1 MRDESLFLF
10 SKKSKEKVKGL
21 KTMNKFRTNT
31 CGELNLQ
38 NLEQTVTLSGF
49 VSTIR
54 DHGGV
59 MFVDLRD
66 HYGTT
71 QIVVHDDTLL
81 KGVSKET
88 VIKVTGKVVKREED
102 TINKKIPTGEIEVV
116 IDTLELLSDT
126 AKTLPFEVDE
136 SKRVAEDVRLK
147 YRFLDLR
154 NPKVHDNI
162 ILRSKAFDFLRN
174 EMKKLGFLEVTTPI
188 ITSSSPEGARDFI
201 IPSRKHK
208 GKFYALPQA
217 PQQFKQLLMAS
228 GFDKYFQLAPC
239 FRDEDGRADRLVGEF
254 YQLDMEIAFA
264 DQEDIMEVAETVY
277 PAFFKEFGNRE
288 VTEGHFRRIPY
299 KESMLKYGTDKPDLT
314 NPLEIIDVS
323 EVFIESEFKPFR
335 GSIVRAIKV
344 DGIADKSNSWFNEVV
359 DYAKSIDMPGI
370 GYITVQEDHTLKG
383 PIDKFLTE
391 EDRKS
396 IFEKADLKIGS
407 VLFFIADRRET
418 TVCKNAGLIRTE
430 LGRKLDII
438 DHNRFEFCFITDMPM
453 YEISEITGKLDFM
466 HNPFSMPRGGME
478 SLEKEEPLNIYADQ
492 FDVVCN
498 GVELVS
504 GAVRNNRPEVL
515 VKAFEIAGYTEEDIK
530 KRFSALYTAFQ
541 YGCPPHVGM
550 ALGIDRSLMMLL
562 EEDNVRET
570 VAFPL
575 NQNGEDILTGTPNEV
590 TELQLRETHIKLR

>member
-1 MRDESLFLF
+1 M
-10 SKKSKEKVKGL
+10 SKY
-21 KTMNKFRTNT
+21 RTNT
-31 CGELNLQ
+31 CGELTIKDLDK
-38 NLEQTVTLSGF
+38 EVTLSGF
-49 VSTIR
+49 VQGIR

-66 HYGTT
+66 HYGVT
-71 QIVVHDDTLL
+71 QVVVHDDAML

-88 VIKVTGKVVKREED
+88 VIKITGKVIKRDEE
-102 TINKKIPTGEIEVV
+102 TVNKKLTTGEIEVV
-116 IDTLELLSDT
+116 ADSLELLSDT
-126 AKTLPFEVDE
+126 AKVLPFEIDE
-136 SKRVAEDVRLK
+136 SKKVAEDVRLK

-154 NPKVHDNI
+154 NPKVHENI
-162 ILRSKAFDFLRN
+162 ILRSKAFNFLRN
-174 EMKKLGFLEVTTPI
+174 KMQELGFLEVTTPI

-228 GFDKYFQLAPC
+228 GFDRYFQLAPC
-239 FRDEDGRADRLVGEF
+239 FRDEDGRRDRLVGEF
-254 YQLDMEIAFA
+254 YQLDMEMAFA
-264 DQEDIMEVAETVY
+264 DQEDIMEVAETVF
-277 PAFFKEFGNRE
+277 PAFFKEFGNRK

-299 KESMLKYGTDKPDLT
+299 RESMLKYGTDKPDLT

-323 EVFIESEFKPFR
+323 EVFKETEFRPFR
-335 GSIVRAIKV
+335 DSIVRAIKV
-344 DGIADKSNSWFNEVV
+344 DDIASKPNSWFNELV
-359 DYAKSIDMPGI
+359 DYAKTIDMPGI
-370 GYITVQEDHTLKG
+370 GYITVQEDKSLKG

-391 EDRKS
+391 EDRNAL
-396 IFEKADLKIGS
+396 FEKADLKVGS
-407 VLFFIADRRET
+407 VLFFIADKREAV
-418 TVCKNAGLIRTE
+418 VCKNAGLIRDE

-438 DHNRFEFCFITDMPM
+438 DNSRFEFCFITDMPM
-453 YEISEITGKLDFM
+453 YEISETTGKLDFM
-466 HNPFSMPRGGME
+466 HNPFSMPRGGE
-478 SLEKEEPLNIYADQ
+478 KALETEDPLEIYADQ

-515 VKAFEIAGYTEEDIK
+515 VKAFELAGYTEEDIK
-530 KRFSALYTAFQ
+530 KKFSALYTAFQ

-575 NQNGEDILTGTPNEV
+575 NQNGEDVLTGTPNEV

>member
-1 MRDESLFLF
+1 MS
-10 SKKSKEKVKGL
+10 
-21 KTMNKFRTNT
+21 TYRTNT
-31 CGELNLQ
+31 CGELTIKDLDKKVV
-38 NLEQTVTLSGF
+38 LAGF

-71 QIVVHDDTLL
+71 QIVVHDDSML

-88 VIKVTGKVVKREED
+88 VIKVTGTVVKRDEE
-102 TINKKIPTGEIEVV
+102 TINKKLSTGEIEVV
-116 IDTLELLSDT
+116 IDSLELLSDT
-126 AKTLPFEVDE
+126 AKALPFEVDE
-136 SKRVAEDVRLK
+136 SKKVSEDVRLK

-154 NPKVHDNI
+154 NPKVHENI
-162 ILRSKAFDFLRN
+162 VLRSKAFNFLRN
-174 EMKKLGFLEVTTPI
+174 MMQELGFLEVQTPI
-188 ITSSSPEGARDFI
+188 LTSSSPEGARDFI

-228 GFDKYFQLAPC
+228 GFDRYFQLAPC

-254 YQLDMEIAFA
+254 YQLDMEMAFA
-264 DQEDIMEVAETVY
+264 DQEDIMEVAEKVY
-277 PAFFKEFGNRE
+277 PAFFKEFGKRR
-288 VTEGHFRRIPY
+288 VTEGHFKRIPY
-299 KESMLKYGTDKPDLT
+299 NESMLKYGTDKPDLR
-314 NPLEIIDVS
+314 NPLEIIDIS
-323 EVFIESEFKPFR
+323 EVFTETKFKPFR
-335 GSIVRAIKV
+335 GAIVRAIKV
-344 DGIADKSNSWFNEVV
+344 DDIASKPNSWFNEVV

-370 GYITVQEDHTLKG
+370 GYISVMEDKTLKG

-391 EDRKS
+391 EDRTAL
-396 IFEKADLKIGS
+396 FEKADLKVGS
-407 VLFFIADRRET
+407 VLFFIADKRRDVVT
-418 TVCKNAGLIRTE
+418 RNAGLIRTE
-430 LGRKLDII
+430 LGRKLDLM
-438 DHNRFEFCFITDMPM
+438 DHNLFEFCFITDMPM

-466 HNPFSMPRGGME
+466 HNPFSMPRGGMKA
-478 SLEKEEPLNIYADQ
+478 LENEDPLSIYADQ

-515 VKAFEIAGYTEEDIK
+515 LKAFELAGYTEEDIK
-530 KRFSALYTAFQ
+530 KKFSALYTAFK

-550 ALGIDRSLMMLL
+550 ALGIDRALMMLL

-575 NQNGEDILTGTPNEV
+575 NQNGEDVLTGTPNEV

>member
-1 MRDESLFLF
+1 MS
-10 SKKSKEKVKGL
+10 
-21 KTMNKFRTNT
+21 TYRTNT
-31 CGELNLQ
+31 CGELTIKDLDKK
-38 NLEQTVTLSGF
+38 VTLAGF

-71 QIVVHDDTLL
+71 QIVVHDDSML

-88 VIKVTGKVVKREED
+88 VIKVTGTVVKRDEE
-102 TINKKIPTGEIEVV
+102 TINKKLSTGEIEVV
-116 IDTLELLSDT
+116 IDSLELLSDT

-136 SKRVAEDVRLK
+136 SKKVSEDVRLK

-154 NPKVHDNI
+154 NPKVHENI
-162 ILRSKAFDFLRN
+162 VLRSKAFDFLRN
-174 EMKKLGFLEVTTPI
+174 MMKELGFLEVQTPI
-188 ITSSSPEGARDFI
+188 LTSSSPEGARDFI

-228 GFDKYFQLAPC
+228 GFDRYFQLAPC

-254 YQLDMEIAFA
+254 YQLDMEMAFA
-264 DQEDIMEVAETVY
+264 DQEDIMEVAEKVY
-277 PAFFKEFGNRE
+277 PAFFKEFGKRR
-288 VTEGHFRRIPY
+288 VTEGHFKRIPY
-299 KESMLKYGTDKPDLT
+299 NESMLKYGTDKPDLR
-314 NPLEIIDVS
+314 NPLEIIDIS
-323 EVFIESEFKPFR
+323 EVFTETEFKPFR
-335 GSIVRAIKV
+335 GAIVRAIKV
-344 DGIADKSNSWFNEVV
+344 DDIASKPNSWFNEVV

-370 GYITVQEDHTLKG
+370 GYISVMEDKTLKG

-391 EDRKS
+391 EDRTAL
-396 IFEKADLKIGS
+396 FEKADLKVGS
-407 VLFFIADRRET
+407 VLFFIADKRRDVVT
-418 TVCKNAGLIRTE
+418 RNAGLIRTE
-430 LGRKLDII
+430 LGRKLDLM
-438 DHNRFEFCFITDMPM
+438 DHNLFEFCFITDMPM

-466 HNPFSMPRGGME
+466 HNPFSMPRGGMKA
-478 SLEKEEPLNIYADQ
+478 LENEDPLSIYADQ

-515 VKAFEIAGYTEEDIK
+515 LKAFELAGYTEEDIK
-530 KRFSALYTAFQ
+530 KKFSALYTAFK

-550 ALGIDRSLMMLL
+550 ALGIDRALMMLL

-575 NQNGEDILTGTPNEV
+575 NQNGEDVLTGTPNEV

>member
-1 MRDESLFLF
+1 MS
-10 SKKSKEKVKGL
+10 
-21 KTMNKFRTNT
+21 TYRTNT
-31 CGELNLQ
+31 CGELTIKDLDKKVV
-38 NLEQTVTLSGF
+38 LAGF

-71 QIVVHDDTLL
+71 QIVVHDDSML

-88 VIKVTGKVVKREED
+88 VIKVTGTVVKRDEE
-102 TINKKIPTGEIEVV
+102 TINKKLATGEIEVV
-116 IDTLELLSDT
+116 IDSLELLSDT
-126 AKTLPFEVDE
+126 AKALPFEVDE
-136 SKRVAEDVRLK
+136 SKKVSEDVRLK

-154 NPKVHDNI
+154 NPKVHENI
-162 ILRSKAFDFLRN
+162 VLRSKAFNFLRN
-174 EMKKLGFLEVTTPI
+174 MMQELGFLEVQTPI
-188 ITSSSPEGARDFI
+188 LTSSSPEGARDFI

-228 GFDKYFQLAPC
+228 GFDRYFQLAPC

-254 YQLDMEIAFA
+254 YQLDMEMAFA
-264 DQEDIMEVAETVY
+264 DQEDIMEVAEKVY
-277 PAFFKEFGNRE
+277 PAFFKEFGKRR
-288 VTEGHFRRIPY
+288 VTEGHFKRIPY
-299 KESMLKYGTDKPDLT
+299 NESMLKYGTDKPDLR
-314 NPLEIIDVS
+314 NPLEIIDIS
-323 EVFIESEFKPFR
+323 EVFTETEFKPFR
-335 GSIVRAIKV
+335 GAIVRAIKV
-344 DGIADKSNSWFNEVV
+344 DDIASKPNSWFNEVV

-370 GYITVQEDHTLKG
+370 GYISVMEDKTLKG

-391 EDRKS
+391 EDRTAL
-396 IFEKADLKIGS
+396 FEKADLKVGS
-407 VLFFIADRRET
+407 VLFFIADKRRDVVT
-418 TVCKNAGLIRTE
+418 RNAGLIRTE
-430 LGRKLDII
+430 LGRKLDLM
-438 DHNRFEFCFITDMPM
+438 DHNLFEFCFITDMPM

-466 HNPFSMPRGGME
+466 HNPFSMPRGGMKA
-478 SLEKEEPLNIYADQ
+478 LENEDPLSIYADQ

-515 VKAFEIAGYTEEDIK
+515 LKAFELADYTEEDIK
-530 KRFSALYTAFQ
+530 KKFSALYTAFK

-550 ALGIDRSLMMLL
+550 ALGIDRALMMLL

-575 NQNGEDILTGTPNEV
+575 NQNGEDVLTGTPNEV

>member
-1 MRDESLFLF
+1 
-10 SKKSKEKVKGL
+10 
-21 KTMNKFRTNT
+21 MNTYRTNT
-31 CGELNLQ
+31 CGELTIKDLDK
-38 NLEQTVTLSGF
+38 EVTLSGF
-49 VSTIR
+49 VQGIR

-59 MFVDLRD
+59 MFIDLRD
-66 HYGTT
+66 HFGMT
-71 QIVVHDDTLL
+71 QVVVHDDSML

-88 VIKVTGKVVKREED
+88 VIKITGKVVKRDVD
-102 TINKKIPTGEIEVV
+102 TINKKITTGEVEVV
-116 IDTLELLSDT
+116 ADTLELLSDT
-126 AKTLPFEVDE
+126 AKALPFEVDE
-136 SKRVAEDVRLK
+136 SKKVSEDVRLK

-154 NPKVHDNI
+154 NPKVHENI
-162 ILRSKAFDFLRN
+162 VIRSKAFDFLRN
-174 EMKKLGFLEVTTPI
+174 KMKELGFLEITTPI

-239 FRDEDGRADRLVGEF
+239 FRDEDGRSDRLVGEF
-254 YQLDMEIAFA
+254 YQLDMEMAYA
-264 DQEDIMEVAETVY
+264 NQEDIMEVAETVF
-277 PAFFKEFGNRE
+277 PAFFKEFGKRK
-288 VTEGHFRRIPY
+288 VTEGHFKRIPY
-299 KESMLKYGTDKPDLT
+299 KESMLKYGTDKPDLR

-323 EVFIESEFKPFR
+323 EVFKETEFRPFR
-335 GSIVRAIKV
+335 DSIVRAIKV
-344 DGIADKSNSWFNEVV
+344 DDIASKPNSWFNELV

-370 GYITVQEDHTLKG
+370 GYITVEEDKSLKG
-383 PIDKFLTE
+383 PINKFLTE
-391 EDRKS
+391 ENRKNLFS
-396 IFEKADLKIGS
+396 KAGLKVGS
-407 VLFFIADRRET
+407 VLFFIADKRES
-418 TVCKNAGLIRTE
+418 VASKNAGLIRDE
-430 LGRKLDII
+430 LGRKLDLM
-438 DHNRFEFCFITDMPM
+438 DHNLFEFCFITDMPM

-466 HNPFSMPRGGME
+466 HNPFSMPRGGE
-478 SLEKEEPLNIYADQ
+478 KALENENPLEIYADQ

-515 VKAFEIAGYTEEDIK
+515 VKAFNLAGYTEEDIK
-530 KRFSALYTAFQ
+530 KKFNALYTAFS

-575 NQNGEDILTGTPNEV
+575 NQNGEDVLTGTPNEV

>member
-1 MRDESLFLF
+1 MS
-10 SKKSKEKVKGL
+10 
-21 KTMNKFRTNT
+21 TYRTNT
-31 CGELNLQ
+31 CGELTIKDLDKK
-38 NLEQTVTLSGF
+38 VTLAGF

-71 QIVVHDDTLL
+71 QIVVHDDSML

-88 VIKVTGKVVKREED
+88 VIKVTGTVVKRDEE
-102 TINKKIPTGEIEVV
+102 TINKKLATGEIEVV
-116 IDTLELLSDT
+116 IDSLELLSDT
-126 AKTLPFEVDE
+126 AKALPFEVDE
-136 SKRVAEDVRLK
+136 SKKVSEDVRLK

-154 NPKVHDNI
+154 NPKVHENI
-162 ILRSKAFDFLRN
+162 VLRSKAFNFLRN
-174 EMKKLGFLEVTTPI
+174 MMQELGFLEVQTPI
-188 ITSSSPEGARDFI
+188 LTSSSPEGARDFI

-228 GFDKYFQLAPC
+228 GFDRYFQLAPC

-254 YQLDMEIAFA
+254 YQLDMEMAFA
-264 DQEDIMEVAETVY
+264 DQEDIMEVAEKVY
-277 PAFFKEFGNRE
+277 PAFFKEFGKRR
-288 VTEGHFRRIPY
+288 VTEGHFKRIPY
-299 KESMLKYGTDKPDLT
+299 NESMLKYGTDKPDLR
-314 NPLEIIDVS
+314 NPLEIIDIS
-323 EVFIESEFKPFR
+323 EVFTETEFKPFR
-335 GSIVRAIKV
+335 GAIVRAIKV
-344 DGIADKSNSWFNEVV
+344 DDIASKPNSWFNEVV

-370 GYITVQEDHTLKG
+370 GYISVMEDKTLKG

-391 EDRKS
+391 EDRTAL
-396 IFEKADLKIGS
+396 FEKADLKVGS
-407 VLFFIADRRET
+407 VLFFIADKRRDVVT
-418 TVCKNAGLIRTE
+418 RNAGLIRTE
-430 LGRKLDII
+430 LGRKLDLM
-438 DHNRFEFCFITDMPM
+438 DHNLFEFCFITDMPM

-466 HNPFSMPRGGME
+466 HNPFSMPRGGMKA
-478 SLEKEEPLNIYADQ
+478 LENEDPLSIYADQ

-515 VKAFEIAGYTEEDIK
+515 LKAFELAGYTEEDIK
-530 KRFSALYTAFQ
+530 KKFSALYTAFK

-550 ALGIDRSLMMLL
+550 ALGIDRALMMLL

-575 NQNGEDILTGTPNEV
+575 NQNGEDVLTGTPNEV

>member
-1 MRDESLFLF
+1 MS
-10 SKKSKEKVKGL
+10 
-21 KTMNKFRTNT
+21 TYRTNT
-31 CGELNLQ
+31 CGELTIKDLDKKVV
-38 NLEQTVTLSGF
+38 LAGF

-66 HYGTT
+66 HYGIT
-71 QIVVHDDTLL
+71 QIVVHDDSML

-88 VIKVTGKVVKREED
+88 VIKVTGTVVKRDEE
-102 TINKKIPTGEIEVV
+102 TINKKLSTGEIEVV
-116 IDTLELLSDT
+116 IDSLELLSDT
-126 AKTLPFEVDE
+126 AKALPFEVDE
-136 SKRVAEDVRLK
+136 SKKVSEDVRLK

-154 NPKVHDNI
+154 NPKVHENI
-162 ILRSKAFDFLRN
+162 VLRSKAFNFLRN
-174 EMKKLGFLEVTTPI
+174 KMQELGFLEVQTPI
-188 ITSSSPEGARDFI
+188 LTSSSPEGARDFI

-228 GFDKYFQLAPC
+228 GFDRYFQLAPC

-254 YQLDMEIAFA
+254 YQLDMEMAFA
-264 DQEDIMEVAETVY
+264 DQEDIMEVAEKVY
-277 PAFFKEFGNRE
+277 PAFFKEFGKRR
-288 VTEGHFRRIPY
+288 VTEGHFKRIPY
-299 KESMLKYGTDKPDLT
+299 NESMLKYGTDKPDLR
-314 NPLEIIDVS
+314 NPLEIIDIS
-323 EVFIESEFKPFR
+323 EVFTETKFKPFR
-335 GSIVRAIKV
+335 GAIVRAIKV
-344 DGIADKSNSWFNEVV
+344 DDIASKPNSWFNEVV

-370 GYITVQEDHTLKG
+370 GYISVMEDKTLKG

-391 EDRKS
+391 EDRTAL
-396 IFEKADLKIGS
+396 FEKADLKVGS
-407 VLFFIADRRET
+407 VLFFIADKRRDVVT
-418 TVCKNAGLIRTE
+418 RNAGLIRTE
-430 LGRKLDII
+430 LGRKLDLM
-438 DHNRFEFCFITDMPM
+438 DHNLFEFCFITDMPM

-466 HNPFSMPRGGME
+466 HNPFSMPRGGMKA
-478 SLEKEEPLNIYADQ
+478 LENEDPLSIYADQ

-515 VKAFEIAGYTEEDIK
+515 LKAFELAGYTEEDIK
-530 KRFSALYTAFQ
+530 KKFSALYTAFK

-550 ALGIDRSLMMLL
+550 ALGIDRALMMLL

-575 NQNGEDILTGTPNEV
+575 NQNGEDVLTGTPNEV

>member
-1 MRDESLFLF
+1 
-10 SKKSKEKVKGL
+10 
-21 KTMNKFRTNT
+21 MNKYRTNT
-31 CGELNLQ
+31 CGELTVNDLDKK
-38 NLEQTVTLSGF
+38 VTLAGF

-66 HYGTT
+66 HYGVT
-71 QIVVHDDTLL
+71 QIVIHDDGML
-81 KGVSKET
+81 KKVSKET
-88 VIKVTGKVVKREED
+88 VIKVTGMVVKRDAE
-102 TINKKIPTGEIEVV
+102 TVNNKIKTGEVEVV
-116 IDTLELLSDT
+116 IDSLELLSDT
-126 AKTLPFEVDE
+126 AKVLPFEIDE
-136 SKRVAEDVRLK
+136 SKKVSEDVRLK

-162 ILRSKAFDFLRN
+162 ILRSKAFNFLRN
-174 EMKKLGFLEVTTPI
+174 KMQELGFLEVTTPI

-228 GFDKYFQLAPC
+228 SFDKYFQLAPC

-254 YQLDMEIAFA
+254 YQLDMEMAFA
-264 DQEDIMEVAETVY
+264 DQDDIMAVAEEVY
-277 PAFFKEFGNRE
+277 PAFFKEFGNRS
-288 VTEGHFRRIPY
+288 VTEGPFRKIPY
-299 KESMLKYGTDKPDLT
+299 NESMLRYGTDKPDLT

-323 EVFIESEFKPFR
+323 SVFKETEFRPFR
-335 GSIVRAIKV
+335 DSIVRGIKV
-344 DGIADKSNSWFNEVV
+344 DDIANKPNSWFNELV

-370 GYITVQEDHTLKG
+370 GYISVMEDGSLKG

-391 EDRKS
+391 DDRKALLE
-396 IFEKADLKIGS
+396 IADLKIGS
-407 VLFFIADRRET
+407 VLFFIADKRKD
-418 TVCKNAGLIRTE
+418 VVNKNAGLIRTE

-438 DHNRFEFCFITDMPM
+438 DKTRFEFCFITDMPM

-478 SLEKEEPLNIYADQ
+478 ALEKEDPLNIYADQ

-515 VKAFEIAGYTEEDIK
+515 LKAFELAGYTEEDIK
-530 KRFSALYTAFQ
+530 KKFSALYTAFQ

-550 ALGIDRSLMMLL
+550 ALGIDRALMMLL
-562 EEDNVRET
+562 EEENVRET

-575 NQNGEDILTGTPNEV
+575 NQNGEDVLTGTPNEV

>member
-1 MRDESLFLF
+1 MS
-10 SKKSKEKVKGL
+10 
-21 KTMNKFRTNT
+21 NYRTNT
-31 CGELNLQ
+31 CGEL
-38 NLEQTVTLSGF
+38 TVKDLDKKVVLAGF

-71 QIVVHDDTLL
+71 QIVVHDDSML

-88 VIKVTGKVVKREED
+88 VIKVSGTVVKRDEE
-102 TINKKIPTGEIEVV
+102 TVNKKLTTGEIEVV
-116 IDTLELLSDT
+116 IDSLELLSDT
-126 AKTLPFEVDE
+126 AKALPFEIDE
-136 SKRVAEDVRLK
+136 SKKVAEDVRLK

-154 NPKVHDNI
+154 NPKVHDGI
-162 ILRSKAFDFLRN
+162 IMRSKAFNYLRGKMQ
-174 EMKKLGFLEVTTPI
+174 ELGFLEINTPI
-188 ITSSSPEGARDFI
+188 LTSSSPEGARDFI

-254 YQLDMEIAFA
+254 YQLDMEMAFA
-264 DQEDIMEVAETVY
+264 DQEDIMDVAETVF
-277 PAFFKEFGNRE
+277 PAFFKEFGKRK

-299 KESMLKYGTDKPDLT
+299 NESMLKYGTDKPDLR
-314 NPLEIIDVS
+314 NPLEIIDIS
-323 EVFIESEFKPFR
+323 EVFLDTEFKPFR
-335 GSIVRAIKV
+335 GAIVRGIKV
-344 DGIADKSNSWFNEVV
+344 DDIASKPNSWFNEIV

-370 GYITVQEDHTLKG
+370 GYISVMEDGTLKG

-391 EDRKS
+391 EDRKALFS
-396 IFEKADLKIGS
+396 KADLKNGS
-407 VLFFIADRRET
+407 VLFFIADKRKDVVTR
-418 TVCKNAGLIRTE
+418 NAGLIRDE
-430 LGRKLDII
+430 LGHKLDLM
-438 DHNRFEFCFITDMPM
+438 DHNLFEFCFITDMPM
-453 YEISEITGKLDFM
+453 YEISEVTGKLDFM

-478 SLEKEEPLNIYADQ
+478 ALENEDPLTIYADQ

-515 VKAFEIAGYTEEDIK
+515 LKAFELAGYTEEDIK
-530 KRFSALYTAFQ
+530 KKFSALYTAFK

-562 EEDNVRET
+562 EEDSVRET

-575 NQNGEDILTGTPNEV
+575 NQNGEDVLTGTPNEV

>member
-1 MRDESLFLF
+1 MS
-10 SKKSKEKVKGL
+10 
-21 KTMNKFRTNT
+21 TYRTNT
-31 CGELNLQ
+31 CGELTLKD
-38 NLEQTVTLSGF
+38 LDKKVTLAGF

-71 QIVVHDDTLL
+71 QIVVHDDAML

-88 VIKVTGKVVKREED
+88 VIKVTGTVVKRDEE
-102 TINKKIPTGEIEVV
+102 TINKKIATGEIEVV
-116 IDTLELLSDT
+116 IDSLERLSDT
-126 AKTLPFEVDE
+126 AKVLPFEVDE
-136 SKRVAEDVRLK
+136 SKKVSEDVRLK

-154 NPKVHDNI
+154 NPKVHENI
-162 ILRSKAFDFLRN
+162 ILRSKAFNFLRN
-174 EMKKLGFLEVTTPI
+174 KMQELGFLEIQTPI
-188 ITSSSPEGARDFI
+188 LTSSSPEGARDFI

-254 YQLDMEIAFA
+254 YQLDMEMAFA
-264 DQEDIMEVAETVY
+264 DQEDIMKVAEDVF
-277 PAFFKEFGNRE
+277 PAFFKEFGKRR
-288 VTEGHFRRIPY
+288 VTQGHFKRIPY
-299 KESMLKYGTDKPDLT
+299 NEAMLKYGTDKPDLR

-323 EVFIESEFKPFR
+323 EVFTNTEFKPFR
-335 GSIVRAIKV
+335 GAIVRAIKV
-344 DGIADKSNSWFNEVV
+344 DDIATKPNSWFNEVV

-370 GYITVQEDHTLKG
+370 GYISVMEDKSLKG
-383 PIDKFLTE
+383 PIDKFLTD
-391 EDRKS
+391 EDRNAL
-396 IFEKADLKIGS
+396 FEKADLKVGS
-407 VLFFIADRRET
+407 VLFFIADKRKDVVTR
-418 TVCKNAGLIRTE
+418 NAGLIRTE
-430 LGRKLDII
+430 LGRKLDLM
-438 DHNRFEFCFITDMPM
+438 DHDLFEFCFVTDMPM
-453 YEISEITGKLDFM
+453 YEISEVTGKLDFM
-466 HNPFSMPRGGME
+466 HNPFSMPRGGE
-478 SLEKEEPLNIYADQ
+478 KALDEKDPLEIYADQ

-515 VKAFEIAGYTEEDIK
+515 VKAFEKAGYTEEDIK
-530 KRFSALYTAFQ
+530 SKFNALYTAFG

-550 ALGIDRSLMMLL
+550 ALGIDRALMMLL

-575 NQNGEDILTGTPNEV
+575 NQNGEDVLTGTPNEV

>member
-1 MRDESLFLF
+1 
-10 SKKSKEKVKGL
+10 
-21 KTMNKFRTNT
+21 MNKYRTNT
-31 CGELNLQ
+31 CGELTVNDLDKK
-38 NLEQTVTLSGF
+38 VTLAGF

-66 HYGTT
+66 HYGVT
-71 QIVVHDDTLL
+71 QIVVHDDGML
-81 KGVSKET
+81 KKVSKET
-88 VIKVTGKVVKREED
+88 VIKVTGTVVKRDAE
-102 TINKKIPTGEIEVV
+102 TVNNKIKTGEVEVV
-116 IDTLELLSDT
+116 IDNLELLSDT
-126 AKTLPFEVDE
+126 AKVLPFEIDE
-136 SKRVAEDVRLK
+136 SKKVSEDVRLK

-162 ILRSKAFDFLRN
+162 ILRSKAFNFLRN
-174 EMKKLGFLEVTTPI
+174 KMQELGFLEVTTPI

-254 YQLDMEIAFA
+254 YQLDMEMAFA
-264 DQEDIMEVAETVY
+264 GQDDIMVVAEEVY
-277 PAFFKEFGNRE
+277 PAFFKEFGNRN
-288 VTEGHFRRIPY
+288 VTEGHFRKIPY
-299 KESMLKYGTDKPDLT
+299 NESMLRYGTDKPDLT

-323 EVFIESEFKPFR
+323 AVFKETEFRPFR
-335 GSIVRAIKV
+335 DSIVRGIKV
-344 DGIADKSNSWFNEVV
+344 DDIANKPNSWFNELV

-370 GYITVQEDHTLKG
+370 GYISVMEDGSLKG

-391 EDRKS
+391 EDRKAL
-396 IFEKADLKIGS
+396 FEIADLKIGS
-407 VLFFIADRRET
+407 VLFFIADKRKD
-418 TVCKNAGLIRTE
+418 VVNKNAGLIRTE

-438 DHNRFEFCFITDMPM
+438 DKTRFEFCFITDMPM
-453 YEISEITGKLDFM
+453 YEISEITGRLDFM

-478 SLEKEEPLNIYADQ
+478 ALEKEDPLNIYADQ

-515 VKAFEIAGYTEEDIK
+515 LKAFELAGYTEEDIK
-530 KRFSALYTAFQ
+530 KKFSALYTAFQ

-550 ALGIDRSLMMLL
+550 ALGIDRALMMLL
-562 EEDNVRET
+562 EEENVRET

-575 NQNGEDILTGTPNEV
+575 NQNGEDVLTGTPNEV

>member
-1 MRDESLFLF
+1 MS
-10 SKKSKEKVKGL
+10 
-21 KTMNKFRTNT
+21 TYRTNT
-31 CGELNLQ
+31 CGELTLKD
-38 NLEQTVTLSGF
+38 LDKKVTLAGF

-71 QIVVHDDTLL
+71 QIVVHDDAML

-88 VIKVTGKVVKREED
+88 VIKVTGTVVKRDEE
-102 TINKKIPTGEIEVV
+102 TINKKIATGEIEVV
-116 IDTLELLSDT
+116 IDSLERLSDT
-126 AKTLPFEVDE
+126 AKVLPFEVDE
-136 SKRVAEDVRLK
+136 SKKVSEDVRLK

-154 NPKVHDNI
+154 NPKVHENI
-162 ILRSKAFDFLRN
+162 ILRSKAFNFLRN
-174 EMKKLGFLEVTTPI
+174 KMQELGFLEIQTPI
-188 ITSSSPEGARDFI
+188 LTSSSPEGARDFI

-254 YQLDMEIAFA
+254 YQLDMEMAFA
-264 DQEDIMEVAETVY
+264 DQEDIMKVAEDVF
-277 PAFFKEFGNRE
+277 PAFFKEFGKRR
-288 VTEGHFRRIPY
+288 VTQGHFKRIPY
-299 KESMLKYGTDKPDLT
+299 NEAMLKYGTDKPDLR

-323 EVFIESEFKPFR
+323 EVFTNTEFKPFR
-335 GSIVRAIKV
+335 GAIVRAIKV
-344 DGIADKSNSWFNEVV
+344 DDIATKPNSWFNEVV

-370 GYITVQEDHTLKG
+370 GYISVMEDKSLKG
-383 PIDKFLTE
+383 PIDKFLTD
-391 EDRKS
+391 EDRNALFK
-396 IFEKADLKIGS
+396 KADLKVGS
-407 VLFFIADRRET
+407 VLFFIADKRKDVVTR
-418 TVCKNAGLIRTE
+418 NAGLIRTE
-430 LGRKLDII
+430 LGRKLDLM
-438 DHNRFEFCFITDMPM
+438 DHDLFEFCFVTDMPM
-453 YEISEITGKLDFM
+453 YEISEVTGKLDFM
-466 HNPFSMPRGGME
+466 HNPFSMPRGG
-478 SLEKEEPLNIYADQ
+478 EKALDEEDPLNIYADQ

-515 VKAFEIAGYTEEDIK
+515 VKAFEKAGYTEEDIK
-530 KRFSALYTAFQ
+530 SKFNALYTAFG

-550 ALGIDRSLMMLL
+550 ALGIDRALMMLL

-575 NQNGEDILTGTPNEV
+575 NQNGEDVLTGTPNEV

>member
-1 MRDESLFLF
+1 
-10 SKKSKEKVKGL
+10 
-21 KTMNKFRTNT
+21 MNKYRTNT
-31 CGELNLQ
+31 CGELTLKD
-38 NLEQTVTLSGF
+38 LDKEVTLSGF

-71 QIVVHDDTLL
+71 QIVVHDDSML

-88 VIKVTGKVVKREED
+88 VIKVTGKVVKRDEE
-102 TINKKIPTGEIEVV
+102 TINKKLTTGEIEVV
-116 IDTLELLSDT
+116 IESLELLSDT
-126 AKTLPFEVDE
+126 AKILPFEVDE
-136 SKRVAEDVRLK
+136 SKKVSEDVRLK

-154 NPKVHDNI
+154 NPKVHENI
-162 ILRSKAFDFLRN
+162 VLRSRAFDFLRN
-174 EMKKLGFLEVTTPI
+174 QMKKLGFLEVTTPI

-228 GFDKYFQLAPC
+228 GFDRYFQLAPC

-254 YQLDMEIAFA
+254 YQLDMEMAFA
-264 DQEDIMEVAETVY
+264 DQEDIMEVAERVF
-277 PAFFKEFGNRE
+277 PAFFKEFGKRN

-299 KESMLKYGTDKPDLT
+299 NEAMLKYGTDKPDLR
-314 NPLEIIDVS
+314 NPLEIIDIS
-323 EVFIESEFKPFR
+323 EVFTESEFKPFR

-344 DGIADKSNSWFNEVV
+344 DDIASKPNSWFNEVV

-370 GYITVQEDHTLKG
+370 GYISVMEDKTLKG

-391 EDRKS
+391 EDRKAL
-396 IFEKADLKIGS
+396 FDKANLKVGS
-407 VLFFIADRRET
+407 VLFFIADKRKDVVTR
-418 TVCKNAGLIRTE
+418 NAGLIRTE
-430 LGRKLDII
+430 LGRKLDLM
-438 DHNRFEFCFITDMPM
+438 DHNLFEFCFITDMPM

-478 SLEKEEPLNIYADQ
+478 ALENEDPLSIYADQ

-515 VKAFEIAGYTEEDIK
+515 LKAFELAGYTEEDIK
-530 KRFSALYTAFQ
+530 KKFSALYTAFK

-550 ALGIDRSLMMLL
+550 ALGIDRSLMMIC

-575 NQNGEDILTGTPNEV
+575 NQNGEDVLTGTPNEV

>member
-1 MRDESLFLF
+1 
-10 SKKSKEKVKGL
+10 
-21 KTMNKFRTNT
+21 MNKYRTNT
-31 CGELNLQ
+31 CGELTVNDLDKK
-38 NLEQTVTLSGF
+38 VTLAGF

-66 HYGTT
+66 HYGVT
-71 QIVVHDDTLL
+71 QIVVHDDGML
-81 KGVSKET
+81 KKVSKET
-88 VIKVTGKVVKREED
+88 VIKVTGTVVKRDAE
-102 TINKKIPTGEIEVV
+102 TVNNKIKTGEVEVV
-116 IDTLELLSDT
+116 IDNLELLSDT
-126 AKTLPFEVDE
+126 AKVLPFEIDE
-136 SKRVAEDVRLK
+136 SKKVSEDVRLK

-154 NPKVHDNI
+154 NPKVHGNI
-162 ILRSKAFDFLRN
+162 ILRSKAFNFLRN
-174 EMKKLGFLEVTTPI
+174 KMQELGFLEVTTPI

-254 YQLDMEIAFA
+254 YQLDMEMAFA
-264 DQEDIMEVAETVY
+264 DQDDIMAVAEEVY
-277 PAFFKEFGNRE
+277 PAFFKEFGNRN
-288 VTEGHFRRIPY
+288 VTEGHFRKIPY
-299 KESMLKYGTDKPDLT
+299 NESMLRYGTDKPDLT

-323 EVFIESEFKPFR
+323 AVFKETEFRPFR
-335 GSIVRAIKV
+335 DSIVRGIKV
-344 DGIADKSNSWFNEVV
+344 DDIANKPNSWFNELV

-370 GYITVQEDHTLKG
+370 GYISVMEDGSLKG

-391 EDRKS
+391 EDRKAL
-396 IFEKADLKIGS
+396 FEIADLKIGS
-407 VLFFIADRRET
+407 VLFFIADKRKD
-418 TVCKNAGLIRTE
+418 VVNKNAGLIRTE

-438 DHNRFEFCFITDMPM
+438 DKTRFEFCFITDMPM

-466 HNPFSMPRGGME
+466 HNPFSMPRSGME
-478 SLEKEEPLNIYADQ
+478 ALEKEDPLNIYADQ

-515 VKAFEIAGYTEEDIK
+515 LKAFELAGYTEEDIK
-530 KRFSALYTAFQ
+530 KKFSALYTAFQ

-550 ALGIDRSLMMLL
+550 ALGIDRALMMLL
-562 EEDNVRET
+562 EEENVRET

-575 NQNGEDILTGTPNEV
+575 NQNGEDVLTGTPNEV

>member
-1 MRDESLFLF
+1 MS
-10 SKKSKEKVKGL
+10 
-21 KTMNKFRTNT
+21 TYRTNT
-31 CGELNLQ
+31 CGELTLKD
-38 NLEQTVTLSGF
+38 LDKKVTLAGF

-59 MFVDLRD
+59 MFVDLKD

-71 QIVVHDDTLL
+71 QIVVHDDAML

-88 VIKVTGKVVKREED
+88 VIKVTGVVVKRDEE
-102 TINKKIPTGEIEVV
+102 TINKKIATGEIEVV
-116 IDTLELLSDT
+116 IDSLELLSDT
-126 AKTLPFEVDE
+126 AKVLPFEVDE
-136 SKRVAEDVRLK
+136 SKKVSEDVRLK

-154 NPKVHDNI
+154 NPKVHENI
-162 ILRSKAFDFLRN
+162 ILRSRAFNFLRN
-174 EMKKLGFLEVTTPI
+174 KMQELGFLEIQTPI
-188 ITSSSPEGARDFI
+188 LTSSSPEGARDFI

-254 YQLDMEIAFA
+254 YQLDMEMAFA
-264 DQEDIMEVAETVY
+264 DQEDIMKVAEDVF
-277 PAFFKEFGNRE
+277 PAFFKEFGKRC
-288 VTEGHFRRIPY
+288 VTEGHFKRIPY
-299 KESMLKYGTDKPDLT
+299 NEAMLKYGTDKPDLR

-323 EVFIESEFKPFR
+323 DVFTNTEFKPFR
-335 GSIVRAIKV
+335 GAIVRAIKV
-344 DGIADKSNSWFNEVV
+344 DDIASKPNSWFNEVV

-370 GYITVQEDHTLKG
+370 GYISVMEDKSLKG
-383 PIDKFLTE
+383 PIDKFLTD
-391 EDRKS
+391 EDRNAL
-396 IFEKADLKIGS
+396 FEKAGLKEGS
-407 VLFFIADRRET
+407 VLFFIADKRKDVVTR
-418 TVCKNAGLIRTE
+418 NAGLIRTE
-430 LGRKLDII
+430 LGRKLDLM
-438 DHNRFEFCFITDMPM
+438 DHNLFEFCFITDMPM
-453 YEISEITGKLDFM
+453 YEISEVTGKLDFM
-466 HNPFSMPRGGME
+466 HNPFSMPRGGE
-478 SLEKEEPLNIYADQ
+478 KALDEKDPLEIYADQ

-515 VKAFEIAGYTEEDIK
+515 VKAFEKAGYTEEDIK
-530 KRFSALYTAFQ
+530 SKFNALYTAFG

-550 ALGIDRSLMMLL
+550 ALGIDRALMMLL

-575 NQNGEDILTGTPNEV
+575 NQNGEDVLTGTPNEV

>member
-1 MRDESLFLF
+1 MS
-10 SKKSKEKVKGL
+10 
-21 KTMNKFRTNT
+21 TYRTNT
-31 CGELNLQ
+31 CGELTIKDLDKKVV
-38 NLEQTVTLSGF
+38 LAGF

-71 QIVVHDDTLL
+71 QIVVHDDSML

-88 VIKVTGKVVKREED
+88 VIKVTGTVVKRDEE
-102 TINKKIPTGEIEVV
+102 TINKKLATGEIEVV
-116 IDTLELLSDT
+116 IDSLELLSDT
-126 AKTLPFEVDE
+126 AKALPFEVDE
-136 SKRVAEDVRLK
+136 SKKVSEDVRLK

-154 NPKVHDNI
+154 NPKVHENI
-162 ILRSKAFDFLRN
+162 VLRSKAFDFLRN
-174 EMKKLGFLEVTTPI
+174 KMKELGFLEVQTPI
-188 ITSSSPEGARDFI
+188 LTSSSPEGARDFI

-228 GFDKYFQLAPC
+228 GFDRYFQLAPC

-254 YQLDMEIAFA
+254 YQLDMEMAFA
-264 DQEDIMEVAETVY
+264 DQEDIMEVAEKVY
-277 PAFFKEFGNRE
+277 PAFFKEFGKRR
-288 VTEGHFRRIPY
+288 VTEGHFKRIPY
-299 KESMLKYGTDKPDLT
+299 NESMLKYGTDKPDLR
-314 NPLEIIDVS
+314 NPLEIIDIS
-323 EVFIESEFKPFR
+323 EVFTETEFKPFR
-335 GSIVRAIKV
+335 GAIVRAIKV
-344 DGIADKSNSWFNEVV
+344 DDIASKPNSWFNEVV

-370 GYITVQEDHTLKG
+370 GYISVMEDKTLKG

-391 EDRKS
+391 EDRTAL
-396 IFEKADLKIGS
+396 FEKADLKVGS
-407 VLFFIADRRET
+407 VLFFIADKRRDVVT
-418 TVCKNAGLIRTE
+418 RNAGLIRTE
-430 LGRKLDII
+430 LGRKLDLM
-438 DHNRFEFCFITDMPM
+438 DHNLFEFCFITDMPM

-466 HNPFSMPRGGME
+466 HNPFSMPRGGMKA
-478 SLEKEEPLNIYADQ
+478 LENEDPLSIYADQ

-515 VKAFEIAGYTEEDIK
+515 LKAFELAGYTEEDIK
-530 KRFSALYTAFQ
+530 KKFSALYTAFK

-550 ALGIDRSLMMLL
+550 ALGIDRALMMLL

-575 NQNGEDILTGTPNEV
+575 NQNGEDVLTGTPNEV

>member
-1 MRDESLFLF
+1 M
-10 SKKSKEKVKGL
+10 SKY
-21 KTMNKFRTNT
+21 RTNT
-31 CGELNLQ
+31 CGELTIKDLDKD
-38 NLEQTVTLSGF
+38 VTLSGF
-49 VSTIR
+49 VQGIR

-66 HYGTT
+66 HYGVT
-71 QIVVHDDTLL
+71 QVVVHDDAML

-88 VIKVTGKVVKREED
+88 VIKITGKVIKRDEE
-102 TINKKIPTGEIEVV
+102 TVNKKLTTGEIEVV
-116 IDTLELLSDT
+116 ADSLELLSDT
-126 AKTLPFEVDE
+126 AKVLPFEVDE
-136 SKRVAEDVRLK
+136 SKKVAEDVRLK

-154 NPKVHDNI
+154 NPKVHENI
-162 ILRSKAFDFLRN
+162 ILRSKAFNFLRN
-174 EMKKLGFLEVTTPI
+174 KMQELGFLEVTTPI
-188 ITSSSPEGARDFI
+188 LTSSSPEGARDFI

-239 FRDEDGRADRLVGEF
+239 FRDEDGRRDRLVGEF
-254 YQLDMEIAFA
+254 YQLDMEMAFA
-264 DQEDIMEVAETVY
+264 DQEDIMEVAETVF
-277 PAFFKEFGNRE
+277 PAFFKEFGNRK

-299 KESMLKYGTDKPDLT
+299 RESMLKYGTDKPDLT

-323 EVFIESEFKPFR
+323 EVFKETEFRPFR
-335 GSIVRAIKV
+335 DSIVRAIKV
-344 DGIADKSNSWFNEVV
+344 DDIASKPNSWFNELV

-370 GYITVQEDHTLKG
+370 GYITVQEDKSLKG

-391 EDRKS
+391 EDRNAL
-396 IFEKADLKIGS
+396 FERADLKVGS
-407 VLFFIADRRET
+407 VLFFIADKREAV
-418 TVCKNAGLIRTE
+418 VCKNAGLIRDE

-438 DHNRFEFCFITDMPM
+438 DNSRFEFCFITDMPM
-453 YEISEITGKLDFM
+453 YEISETTGKLDFM
-466 HNPFSMPRGGME
+466 HNPFSMPRGGE
-478 SLEKEEPLNIYADQ
+478 KALETEDPLEIYADQ

-515 VKAFEIAGYTEEDIK
+515 VKAFELAGYTEEDIK
-530 KRFSALYTAFQ
+530 KKFSALYTAFQ

-575 NQNGEDILTGTPNEV
+575 NQNGEDVLTGTPNEV

>member
-1 MRDESLFLF
+1 M
-10 SKKSKEKVKGL
+10 SKY
-21 KTMNKFRTNT
+21 RTNT
-31 CGELNLQ
+31 CGELTIKDLDKD
-38 NLEQTVTLSGF
+38 VTLSGF
-49 VSTIR
+49 VQGVR

-66 HYGTT
+66 HYGVT
-71 QIVVHDDTLL
+71 QVVVHDDAML

-88 VIKVTGKVVKREED
+88 VIKITGKVIKRDEE
-102 TINKKIPTGEIEVV
+102 TVNKKLTTGEIEVV
-116 IDTLELLSDT
+116 ADSLELLSDT
-126 AKTLPFEVDE
+126 AKVLPFEVDE
-136 SKRVAEDVRLK
+136 SKKVAEDVRLK

-154 NPKVHDNI
+154 NPKVHENI
-162 ILRSKAFDFLRN
+162 ILRSKAFNFLRN
-174 EMKKLGFLEVTTPI
+174 KMQELGFLEVTTPI
-188 ITSSSPEGARDFI
+188 LTSSSPEGARDFI

-239 FRDEDGRADRLVGEF
+239 FRDEDGRRDRLVGEF
-254 YQLDMEIAFA
+254 YQLDMEMAFA
-264 DQEDIMEVAETVY
+264 DQEDIMEVAETVF
-277 PAFFKEFGNRE
+277 PAFFKEFGNRK
-288 VTEGHFRRIPY
+288 VTGGHFRRIPY
-299 KESMLKYGTDKPDLT
+299 RESMLKYGTDKPDLT

-323 EVFIESEFKPFR
+323 EVFKETEFRPFR
-335 GSIVRAIKV
+335 DSIVRAIKV
-344 DGIADKSNSWFNEVV
+344 ETIASKPNSWFNELV

-370 GYITVQEDHTLKG
+370 GYITVQEDKSLKG

-391 EDRKS
+391 EDRNAL
-396 IFEKADLKIGS
+396 FERADLKVGS
-407 VLFFIADRRET
+407 VLFFIADKRENV
-418 TVCKNAGLIRTE
+418 VCKNAGLIRDE

-438 DHNRFEFCFITDMPM
+438 DNSRFEFCFITDMPM
-453 YEISEITGKLDFM
+453 YEISETTGKLDFM
-466 HNPFSMPRGGME
+466 HNPFSMPRGGE
-478 SLEKEEPLNIYADQ
+478 KALETEDPLEIYADQ

-515 VKAFEIAGYTEEDIK
+515 VKAFELAGYTEEDIK
-530 KRFSALYTAFQ
+530 KKFSALYTAFQ

-575 NQNGEDILTGTPNEV
+575 NQNGEDVLTGTPNEV

>member
-1 MRDESLFLF
+1 
-10 SKKSKEKVKGL
+10 
-21 KTMNKFRTNT
+21 MNTYRTNT
-31 CGELNLQ
+31 CGELTIKDLDK
-38 NLEQTVTLSGF
+38 EVTLSGF
-49 VSTIR
+49 VQGIR

-59 MFVDLRD
+59 MFIDLRD
-66 HYGTT
+66 HFGMT
-71 QIVVHDDTLL
+71 QVVVHDDSML

-88 VIKVTGKVVKREED
+88 VIKITGKVVKRDVD
-102 TINKKIPTGEIEVV
+102 TINKKITTGEVEVV
-116 IDTLELLSDT
+116 ADTLELLSDT
-126 AKTLPFEVDE
+126 AKALPFEVDE
-136 SKRVAEDVRLK
+136 SKKVSEDVRLK

-154 NPKVHDNI
+154 NPKVHENI
-162 ILRSKAFDFLRN
+162 VIRSKAFDFLRN
-174 EMKKLGFLEVTTPI
+174 KMKELGFLEITTPI

-239 FRDEDGRADRLVGEF
+239 FRDEDGRSDRLVGEF
-254 YQLDMEIAFA
+254 YQLDMEMAYA
-264 DQEDIMEVAETVY
+264 NQEDIMEVAEQVF
-277 PAFFKEFGNRE
+277 PAFFKEFGKRK
-288 VTEGHFRRIPY
+288 VTEGHFKRIPY
-299 KESMLKYGTDKPDLT
+299 KESMLKYGTDKPDLR

-323 EVFIESEFKPFR
+323 EVFKETEFRPFR
-335 GSIVRAIKV
+335 DSIVRAIKV
-344 DGIADKSNSWFNEVV
+344 DDIASKPNSWFNELV

-370 GYITVQEDHTLKG
+370 GYITVEEDKSLKG
-383 PIDKFLTE
+383 PINKFLTE
-391 EDRKS
+391 ENRKNLFS
-396 IFEKADLKIGS
+396 KAGLKVGS
-407 VLFFIADRRET
+407 VLFFIADKRES
-418 TVCKNAGLIRTE
+418 VASKNAGLIRDE
-430 LGRKLDII
+430 LGRKLDLM
-438 DHNRFEFCFITDMPM
+438 DHNLFEFCFITDMPM

-466 HNPFSMPRGGME
+466 HNPFSMPRGGE
-478 SLEKEEPLNIYADQ
+478 EALENENPLEIYADQ

-515 VKAFEIAGYTEEDIK
+515 VKAFNLAGYTEEDIK
-530 KRFSALYTAFQ
+530 KKFNALYTAFS

-575 NQNGEDILTGTPNEV
+575 NQNGEDVLTGTPNEV

>member
-1 MRDESLFLF
+1 MS
-10 SKKSKEKVKGL
+10 
-21 KTMNKFRTNT
+21 KFRTNT
-31 CGELNLQ
+31 CGELTIKDLDK
-38 NLEQTVTLSGF
+38 EVTLSGF
-49 VSTIR
+49 VMGIR

-59 MFVDLRD
+59 MFIDLRD
-66 HYGTT
+66 HYGVT
-71 QIVVHDDTLL
+71 QVVVHDDAML

-88 VIKVTGKVVKREED
+88 VIKITGKVIKRDEE
-102 TINKKIPTGEIEVV
+102 TINKKITTGEIEVV
-116 IDTLELLSDT
+116 AETLELLSDT
-126 AKTLPFEVDE
+126 AKVLPFEVDE
-136 SKRVAEDVRLK
+136 SKKVAEDVRLK

-154 NPKVHDNI
+154 NPKVHENI
-162 ILRSKAFDFLRN
+162 IVRSKAFDFLRN
-174 EMKKLGFLEVTTPI
+174 EMKNLGFLEVTTPI
-188 ITSSSPEGARDFI
+188 LTSSSPEGARDFI

-228 GFDKYFQLAPC
+228 GFDRYFQLAPC
-239 FRDEDGRADRLVGEF
+239 FRDEDGRRDRLVGEF
-254 YQLDMEIAFA
+254 YQLDMEMAFA
-264 DQEDIMEVAETVY
+264 DQDDIMEVAEAVY
-277 PAFFKEFGNRE
+277 PKFFKEFGKRS

-323 EVFIESEFKPFR
+323 EVFKETEFKPFR
-335 GSIVRAIKV
+335 DTIVRAIKV
-344 DGIADKSNSWFNEVV
+344 DDIASKPNSWFNELV

-370 GYITVQEDHTLKG
+370 GYISVMEDESLKG

-391 EDRKS
+391 IDRKAL
-396 IFEKADLKIGS
+396 FEIAGLKVGS
-407 VLFFIADRRET
+407 VLFFIADKREKV
-418 TVCKNAGLIRTE
+418 VCKNAGLIRDE

-438 DHNRFEFCFITDMPM
+438 DKTKFEFCFITDMPM
-453 YEISEITGKLDFM
+453 YEISETTGKLDFM
-466 HNPFSMPRGGME
+466 HNPFSMPRGGAE
-478 SLEKEEPLNIYADQ
+478 ALENENPLDIYADQ

-515 VKAFEIAGYTEEDIK
+515 VKAFELAGYTEEDIK
-530 KRFSALYTAFQ
+530 KKFNALYTAFG

-550 ALGIDRSLMMLL
+550 ALGIDRALMMLL
-562 EEDNVRET
+562 EEENVRET

-575 NQNGEDILTGTPNEV
+575 NQNGEDVLTGTPNEV

>member
-1 MRDESLFLF
+1 MS
-10 SKKSKEKVKGL
+10 
-21 KTMNKFRTNT
+21 TYRTNT
-31 CGELNLQ
+31 CGELTIKDLDKK
-38 NLEQTVTLSGF
+38 VTLAGF

-71 QIVVHDDTLL
+71 QIVVHDDSML

-88 VIKVTGKVVKREED
+88 VIKVTGTVVKRDEE
-102 TINKKIPTGEIEVV
+102 TINKKLATGEIEVV
-116 IDTLELLSDT
+116 IDSLELLSDT
-126 AKTLPFEVDE
+126 AKALPFEVDE
-136 SKRVAEDVRLK
+136 SKKVSEDVRLK

-154 NPKVHDNI
+154 NPKVHENI
-162 ILRSKAFDFLRN
+162 VLRSKAFNFLRN
-174 EMKKLGFLEVTTPI
+174 MMQELGFLEVQTPI
-188 ITSSSPEGARDFI
+188 LTSSSPEGARDFI

-228 GFDKYFQLAPC
+228 GFDRYFQLAPC

-254 YQLDMEIAFA
+254 YQLDMEMAFA
-264 DQEDIMEVAETVY
+264 DQEDIMEVAEKIY
-277 PAFFKEFGNRE
+277 PAFFKEFGKRR
-288 VTEGHFRRIPY
+288 VTEGHFKRIPY
-299 KESMLKYGTDKPDLT
+299 NESMLKYGTDKPDLR
-314 NPLEIIDVS
+314 NPLEIIDIS
-323 EVFIESEFKPFR
+323 EVFTETEFKPFR
-335 GSIVRAIKV
+335 GAIVRAIKV
-344 DGIADKSNSWFNEVV
+344 DDIASKPNSWFNEVV

-370 GYITVQEDHTLKG
+370 GYISVMEDKTLKG

-391 EDRKS
+391 EDRTAL
-396 IFEKADLKIGS
+396 FEKADLKVGS
-407 VLFFIADRRET
+407 VLFFIADKRRDVVT
-418 TVCKNAGLIRTE
+418 RNAGLIRTE
-430 LGRKLDII
+430 LGRKLDLM
-438 DHNRFEFCFITDMPM
+438 DHNLFEFCFITDMPM

-466 HNPFSMPRGGME
+466 HNPFSMPRGGMKA
-478 SLEKEEPLNIYADQ
+478 LENEDPLSIYADQ

-515 VKAFEIAGYTEEDIK
+515 LKAFELAGYTEEDIK
-530 KRFSALYTAFQ
+530 KKFSALYTAFK

-550 ALGIDRSLMMLL
+550 ALGIDRALMMLL

-575 NQNGEDILTGTPNEV
+575 NQNGEDVLTGTPNEV

>member
-1 MRDESLFLF
+1 M
-10 SKKSKEKVKGL
+10 SKY
-21 KTMNKFRTNT
+21 RTNT
-31 CGELNLQ
+31 CGELTIKDLDKN
-38 NLEQTVTLSGF
+38 VTLSGF
-49 VSTIR
+49 VQGVR

-66 HYGTT
+66 HYGVT
-71 QIVVHDDTLL
+71 QVVVHDDAML

-88 VIKVTGKVVKREED
+88 VIKITGKVIKRDEE
-102 TINKKIPTGEIEVV
+102 TVNKKLTTGEIEVV
-116 IDTLELLSDT
+116 ADTLELLSDT
-126 AKTLPFEVDE
+126 AKVLPFEVDE
-136 SKRVAEDVRLK
+136 SKKVAEDVRLK

-154 NPKVHDNI
+154 NPKVHENI
-162 ILRSKAFDFLRN
+162 ILRSKAFNFLRN
-174 EMKKLGFLEVTTPI
+174 KMQELGFLEVTTPI
-188 ITSSSPEGARDFI
+188 LTSSSPEGARDFI

-239 FRDEDGRADRLVGEF
+239 FRDEDGRRDRLVGEF
-254 YQLDMEIAFA
+254 YQLDMEMAFA
-264 DQEDIMEVAETVY
+264 DQEDIMEVAETVF
-277 PAFFKEFGNRE
+277 PAFFKEFGNRS

-299 KESMLKYGTDKPDLT
+299 RESMLKYGTDKPDLT

-323 EVFIESEFKPFR
+323 EVFKETEFRPFR
-335 GSIVRAIKV
+335 DSIVRAIKV
-344 DGIADKSNSWFNEVV
+344 ETIASKPNSWFNELV

-370 GYITVQEDHTLKG
+370 GYITVQEDKSLKG

-391 EDRKS
+391 EDRNAL
-396 IFEKADLKIGS
+396 FEKADLKVGS
-407 VLFFIADRRET
+407 VLFFIADKREAV
-418 TVCKNAGLIRTE
+418 VCKNAGLIRDE

-438 DHNRFEFCFITDMPM
+438 DNSRFEFCFITDMPM
-453 YEISEITGKLDFM
+453 YEISETTGKLDFM
-466 HNPFSMPRGGME
+466 HNPFSMPRGGE
-478 SLEKEEPLNIYADQ
+478 KVLETEDPLEIYADQ

-515 VKAFEIAGYTEEDIK
+515 VKAFELAGYTEEDIK
-530 KRFSALYTAFQ
+530 KKFSALYTAFQ

-575 NQNGEDILTGTPNEV
+575 NQNGEDVLTGTPNEV

>member
-1 MRDESLFLF
+1 MS
-10 SKKSKEKVKGL
+10 
-21 KTMNKFRTNT
+21 TYRTNT
-31 CGELNLQ
+31 CGELTIKDLDKKVV
-38 NLEQTVTLSGF
+38 LAGF

-71 QIVVHDDTLL
+71 QIVVHDDSML

-88 VIKVTGKVVKREED
+88 VIKVTGTVVKRDEE
-102 TINKKIPTGEIEVV
+102 TINKKLSTGEIEVV
-116 IDTLELLSDT
+116 IDSLELLSDT
-126 AKTLPFEVDE
+126 AKALPFEVDE
-136 SKRVAEDVRLK
+136 SKKVSEDVRLK

-154 NPKVHDNI
+154 NPKVHENI
-162 ILRSKAFDFLRN
+162 VLRSKAFNFLRN
-174 EMKKLGFLEVTTPI
+174 MMQELGFLEVQTPI
-188 ITSSSPEGARDFI
+188 LTSSSPEGARDFI

-228 GFDKYFQLAPC
+228 GFDRYFQLAPC

-254 YQLDMEIAFA
+254 YQLDMEMAFA
-264 DQEDIMEVAETVY
+264 DQEDIMEVAEKIY
-277 PAFFKEFGNRE
+277 PAFFKEFGKRR
-288 VTEGHFRRIPY
+288 VTEGHFKRIPY
-299 KESMLKYGTDKPDLT
+299 NESMLKYGTDKPDLR
-314 NPLEIIDVS
+314 NPLEIIDIS
-323 EVFIESEFKPFR
+323 EVFTETKFKPFR
-335 GSIVRAIKV
+335 GAIVRAIKV
-344 DGIADKSNSWFNEVV
+344 DDIASKPNSWFNEVV

-370 GYITVQEDHTLKG
+370 GYISVMEDKTLKG

-391 EDRKS
+391 EDRTAL
-396 IFEKADLKIGS
+396 FEKADLKVGS
-407 VLFFIADRRET
+407 VLFFIADKRRDVVT
-418 TVCKNAGLIRTE
+418 RNAGLIRTE
-430 LGRKLDII
+430 LGRKLDLM
-438 DHNRFEFCFITDMPM
+438 DHNLFEFCFITDMPM

-466 HNPFSMPRGGME
+466 HNPFSMPRGGMKA
-478 SLEKEEPLNIYADQ
+478 LENEDPLSIYADQ

-515 VKAFEIAGYTEEDIK
+515 LKAFELAGYTEEDIK
-530 KRFSALYTAFQ
+530 KKFSALYTAFK

-550 ALGIDRSLMMLL
+550 ALGIDRALMMLL

-575 NQNGEDILTGTPNEV
+575 NQNGEDVLTGTPNEV

>member
-1 MRDESLFLF
+1 
-10 SKKSKEKVKGL
+10 
-21 KTMNKFRTNT
+21 MNKYRTNT
-31 CGELNLQ
+31 CGELTIKDLDKN
-38 NLEQTVTLSGF
+38 VTLSGF

-66 HYGTT
+66 YYGVT
-71 QIVVHDDTLL
+71 QVVVHDDTML

-88 VIKVTGKVVKREED
+88 VIKITGKVIKRDEE
-102 TINKKIPTGEIEVV
+102 TVNKKLTTGEIEVV
-116 IDTLELLSDT
+116 ADSLELLSDT
-126 AKTLPFEVDE
+126 AKVLPFEIDE
-136 SKRVAEDVRLK
+136 SKKVAEDVRLK

-154 NPKVHDNI
+154 NPKVHENI
-162 ILRSKAFDFLRN
+162 ILRSKAFNFLRN
-174 EMKKLGFLEVTTPI
+174 KMQELGFLEVTTPI

-228 GFDKYFQLAPC
+228 GFDRYFQLAPC
-239 FRDEDGRADRLVGEF
+239 FRDEDGRRDRLVGEF
-254 YQLDMEIAFA
+254 YQLDMEMAFA
-264 DQEDIMEVAETVY
+264 DQEDIMEVAETVF
-277 PAFFKEFGNRE
+277 PAFFKEFGNRS

-299 KESMLKYGTDKPDLT
+299 RESMLKYGTDKPDLT

-323 EVFIESEFKPFR
+323 EVFKETEFRPFR
-335 GSIVRAIKV
+335 DSIVRAIKV
-344 DGIADKSNSWFNEVV
+344 DDIASKPNSWFNELV
-359 DYAKSIDMPGI
+359 DYAKTIDMPGI
-370 GYITVQEDHTLKG
+370 GYITVQEDKSLKG

-391 EDRKS
+391 EDRNAL
-396 IFEKADLKIGS
+396 FEKADLKVGS
-407 VLFFIADRRET
+407 VLFFIADKREAV
-418 TVCKNAGLIRTE
+418 VCKNAGLIRDE

-438 DHNRFEFCFITDMPM
+438 DNSRFEFCFITDMPM
-453 YEISEITGKLDFM
+453 YEISETTGKLDFM
-466 HNPFSMPRGGME
+466 HNPFSMPRGGE
-478 SLEKEEPLNIYADQ
+478 KALETEDPLEIYADQ

-515 VKAFEIAGYTEEDIK
+515 VKAFELAGYTEEDIK
-530 KRFSALYTAFQ
+530 KKFSALYTAFQ

-575 NQNGEDILTGTPNEV
+575 NQNGEDVLTGTPNEV

>member
-1 MRDESLFLF
+1 MS
-10 SKKSKEKVKGL
+10 
-21 KTMNKFRTNT
+21 TYRTNT
-31 CGELNLQ
+31 CGELTIKDLDKK
-38 NLEQTVTLSGF
+38 VTLAGF

-71 QIVVHDDTLL
+71 QIVVHDDAML

-88 VIKVTGKVVKREED
+88 VIKVTGTVVKRDEE
-102 TINKKIPTGEIEVV
+102 TINKKIATGEVEVV
-116 IDTLELLSDT
+116 IDSLELLSDT
-126 AKTLPFEVDE
+126 AKVLPFEVDE
-136 SKRVAEDVRLK
+136 SKKVSEDVRLK

-154 NPKVHDNI
+154 NPKVHENI
-162 ILRSKAFDFLRN
+162 ILRSKAFNFLRN
-174 EMKKLGFLEVTTPI
+174 KMQELGFLEIQTPI
-188 ITSSSPEGARDFI
+188 LTSSSPEGARDFI

-254 YQLDMEIAFA
+254 YQLDMEMAFA
-264 DQEDIMEVAETVY
+264 DQENIMEVAEKVY
-277 PAFFKEFGNRE
+277 PAFFKEFGKRR
-288 VTEGHFRRIPY
+288 VTEGHFKRIPY
-299 KESMLKYGTDKPDLT
+299 NEAMLKYGTDKPDLR
-314 NPLEIIDVS
+314 NPLEIIDIS
-323 EVFIESEFKPFR
+323 EIFTNTEFKPFK
-335 GSIVRAIKV
+335 GAIVRAIKV
-344 DGIADKSNSWFNEVV
+344 DNIASKPNSWFNEVV

-370 GYITVQEDHTLKG
+370 GYISVMEDKSLKG
-383 PIDKFLTE
+383 PIDKFLTD
-391 EDRKS
+391 EDRNAL
-396 IFEKADLKIGS
+396 FEKADLNIGS
-407 VLFFIADRRET
+407 VLFFIADKRRDVVT
-418 TVCKNAGLIRTE
+418 RNAGLIRTY
-430 LGRKLDII
+430 LGRKLDLM
-438 DHNRFEFCFITDMPM
+438 DHDLFEFCFITDMPM
-453 YEISEITGKLDFM
+453 YEISEVTGKLDFM
-466 HNPFSMPRGGME
+466 HNPFSMPRGG
-478 SLEKEEPLNIYADQ
+478 EKALDEEDPLSIYADQ

-515 VKAFEIAGYTEEDIK
+515 VKAFEKAGYTEEDIK
-530 KRFSALYTAFQ
+530 SKFNALYTAFG

-550 ALGIDRSLMMLL
+550 ALGIDRALMMLL

-575 NQNGEDILTGTPNEV
+575 NQNGEDVLTKTPNEV

>member
-1 MRDESLFLF
+1 MS
-10 SKKSKEKVKGL
+10 
-21 KTMNKFRTNT
+21 TYRTNT
-31 CGELNLQ
+31 CGELTLKD
-38 NLEQTVTLSGF
+38 LDKKVTLAGF
-49 VSTIR
+49 VPTIR

-71 QIVVHDDTLL
+71 QIVVHDDAML

-88 VIKVTGKVVKREED
+88 VIKVTGVVVKRDEE
-102 TINKKIPTGEIEVV
+102 TINKKIATGEIEVV
-116 IDTLELLSDT
+116 IDSLELLSDT
-126 AKTLPFEVDE
+126 AKVLPFEVDE
-136 SKRVAEDVRLK
+136 SKKVSEDVRLK

-154 NPKVHDNI
+154 NPKVHENI
-162 ILRSKAFDFLRN
+162 ITRSRAFNFLRN
-174 EMKKLGFLEVTTPI
+174 KMQELGFLEIQTPI
-188 ITSSSPEGARDFI
+188 LTSSSPEGARDFI

-254 YQLDMEIAFA
+254 YQLDMEMAFA
-264 DQEDIMEVAETVY
+264 DQEDIMKVAEDVF
-277 PAFFKEFGNRE
+277 PAFFKEFGKRR
-288 VTEGHFRRIPY
+288 VTEGHFKRIPY
-299 KESMLKYGTDKPDLT
+299 NEAMLKYGTDKPDLR

-323 EVFIESEFKPFR
+323 DVFTNTEFKPFR
-335 GSIVRAIKV
+335 GAIVRAIKV
-344 DGIADKSNSWFNEVV
+344 DDIATKPNSWFNEVV

-370 GYITVQEDHTLKG
+370 GYISVMEDKTLKG

-391 EDRKS
+391 EDRKAL
-396 IFEKADLKIGS
+396 FEKADLKEGS
-407 VLFFIADRRET
+407 VLFFIADKRRDVVT
-418 TVCKNAGLIRTE
+418 RNAGLIRTE
-430 LGRKLDII
+430 LGRKLDLM
-438 DHNRFEFCFITDMPM
+438 DHNLFEFCFITDMPM
-453 YEISEITGKLDFM
+453 YEISEVTGKLDFM
-466 HNPFSMPRGGME
+466 HNPFSMPRGGE
-478 SLEKEEPLNIYADQ
+478 KALDEKDPLEIYADQ

-515 VKAFEIAGYTEEDIK
+515 VKAFEKAGYTEEDIK
-530 KRFSALYTAFQ
+530 SKFNALYTAFG

-550 ALGIDRSLMMLL
+550 ALGIDRALMMLL

-575 NQNGEDILTGTPNEV
+575 NQNGEDVLTGTPNEV

>member
-1 MRDESLFLF
+1 M
-10 SKKSKEKVKGL
+10 SKY
-21 KTMNKFRTNT
+21 RTNT
-31 CGELNLQ
+31 CGELTIKDLDK
-38 NLEQTVTLSGF
+38 TVTLSGF
-49 VSTIR
+49 VQGIR

-66 HYGTT
+66 HYGVT
-71 QIVVHDDTLL
+71 QVVVHDDTML

-88 VIKVTGKVVKREED
+88 VIKITGKVIKRDEE
-102 TINKKIPTGEIEVV
+102 TINKKLTTGEIEVV
-116 IDTLELLSDT
+116 VDTLELLSDT
-126 AKTLPFEVDE
+126 AKILPFEVDE
-136 SKRVAEDVRLK
+136 SKKVAEDVRLK

-154 NPKVHDNI
+154 NPKVHENI
-162 ILRSKAFDFLRN
+162 ILRSKAFNFLRN
-174 EMKKLGFLEVTTPI
+174 KMQELGFLEVTTPI
-188 ITSSSPEGARDFI
+188 LTSSSPEGARDFI

-228 GFDKYFQLAPC
+228 GFDRYFQLAPC
-239 FRDEDGRADRLVGEF
+239 FRDEDGRRDRLVGEF
-254 YQLDMEIAFA
+254 YQLDMEMAFA
-264 DQEDIMEVAETVY
+264 DQEDIMEVAETVF
-277 PAFFKEFGNRE
+277 PAFFKEFGNRS

-299 KESMLKYGTDKPDLT
+299 RESMLKYGTDKPDLT

-323 EVFIESEFKPFR
+323 EVFKETEFRPFR
-335 GSIVRAIKV
+335 DSIVRAIKV
-344 DGIADKSNSWFNEVV
+344 DDIASKPNSWFNELV
-359 DYAKSIDMPGI
+359 DYAKTIDMPGI
-370 GYITVQEDHTLKG
+370 GYITVQEDKSLKG

-391 EDRKS
+391 EDRKAL
-396 IFEKADLKIGS
+396 FEKANLKVGS
-407 VLFFIADRRET
+407 VLFFIADKREAV
-418 TVCKNAGLIRTE
+418 VCKNAGLIRDE

-438 DHNRFEFCFITDMPM
+438 DNSRFEFCFITDMPM
-453 YEISEITGKLDFM
+453 YEISETTGKLDFM
-466 HNPFSMPRGGME
+466 HNPFSMPRGGE
-478 SLEKEEPLNIYADQ
+478 KALETEDPLEIYADQ

-515 VKAFEIAGYTEEDIK
+515 VKAFELAGYTEEDIK
-530 KRFSALYTAFQ
+530 NKFSALYTAFQ

-575 NQNGEDILTGTPNEV
+575 NQNGEDVLTGTPNEV

>member
-1 MRDESLFLF
+1 
-10 SKKSKEKVKGL
+10 
-21 KTMNKFRTNT
+21 MNKYRTNT
-31 CGELNLQ
+31 CGELTVNDLDKK
-38 NLEQTVTLSGF
+38 VTLAGF

-66 HYGTT
+66 HYGVT
-71 QIVVHDDTLL
+71 QIVVHDDGML
-81 KGVSKET
+81 KKVSKET
-88 VIKVTGKVVKREED
+88 VIKVTGTVVKRDAE
-102 TINKKIPTGEIEVV
+102 TVNNKIKTGKVEVV
-116 IDTLELLSDT
+116 IDNLELLSDT
-126 AKTLPFEVDE
+126 AKVLPFEIDE
-136 SKRVAEDVRLK
+136 SKKVSEDVRLK

-162 ILRSKAFDFLRN
+162 ILRSKAFNFLRN
-174 EMKKLGFLEVTTPI
+174 KMQELGFLEVTTPI

-254 YQLDMEIAFA
+254 YQLDMEMAFA
-264 DQEDIMEVAETVY
+264 DQDDIMAVAEEVY
-277 PAFFKEFGNRE
+277 PAFFKEFGNRN
-288 VTEGHFRRIPY
+288 VTEGHFRKIPY
-299 KESMLKYGTDKPDLT
+299 NESMLRYGTDKPDLT

-323 EVFIESEFKPFR
+323 AVFKETEFRPFR
-335 GSIVRAIKV
+335 DSIVRGIKV
-344 DGIADKSNSWFNEVV
+344 DDIANKPNSWFNELV

-370 GYITVQEDHTLKG
+370 GYISVMEDGSLKG

-391 EDRKS
+391 EDRKAL
-396 IFEKADLKIGS
+396 FEIADLKIGS
-407 VLFFIADRRET
+407 VLFFIADKRKD
-418 TVCKNAGLIRTE
+418 VVNKNAGLIRTE

-438 DHNRFEFCFITDMPM
+438 DKTRFEFCFITDMPM

-478 SLEKEEPLNIYADQ
+478 ALEKEDPLNIYADQ

-515 VKAFEIAGYTEEDIK
+515 LKAFELAGYTEEDIK
-530 KRFSALYTAFQ
+530 KKFSALYTAFQ

-550 ALGIDRSLMMLL
+550 ALGIDRALMMLL
-562 EEDNVRET
+562 EEENVRET

-575 NQNGEDILTGTPNEV
+575 NQNGEDVLTGTPNEV

>member
-1 MRDESLFLF
+1 M
-10 SKKSKEKVKGL
+10 SKY
-21 KTMNKFRTNT
+21 RTNT
-31 CGELNLQ
+31 CGELTIKDLDKD
-38 NLEQTVTLSGF
+38 VTLSGF
-49 VSTIR
+49 VQGIR

-66 HYGTT
+66 HYGVT
-71 QIVVHDDTLL
+71 QVVVHDDAML

-88 VIKVTGKVVKREED
+88 VIKITGKVIKRDEE
-102 TINKKIPTGEIEVV
+102 TVNKKLTTGEIEVV
-116 IDTLELLSDT
+116 ADSLELLSDT
-126 AKTLPFEVDE
+126 AKVLPFEVDE
-136 SKRVAEDVRLK
+136 SKKVAEDVRLK

-154 NPKVHDNI
+154 NPKVHENI
-162 ILRSKAFDFLRN
+162 ILRSKAFNFLRN
-174 EMKKLGFLEVTTPI
+174 KMQELGFLEVTTPI
-188 ITSSSPEGARDFI
+188 LTSSSPEGARDFI

-239 FRDEDGRADRLVGEF
+239 FRDEDGRRDRLVGEF
-254 YQLDMEIAFA
+254 YQLDMEMAFA
-264 DQEDIMEVAETVY
+264 DQEDIMEVAETVF
-277 PAFFKEFGNRE
+277 PAFFKKFGNRK

-299 KESMLKYGTDKPDLT
+299 RESMLKYGTDKPDLT

-323 EVFIESEFKPFR
+323 EVFKETEFRPFR
-335 GSIVRAIKV
+335 DSIVRAIKV
-344 DGIADKSNSWFNEVV
+344 ETIASKPNSWFNELV
-359 DYAKSIDMPGI
+359 DYAKTIDMPGI
-370 GYITVQEDHTLKG
+370 GYITVQEDKSLKG

-391 EDRKS
+391 EDRNAL
-396 IFEKADLKIGS
+396 FEKADLKVGS
-407 VLFFIADRRET
+407 VLFFIADKREAV
-418 TVCKNAGLIRTE
+418 VCKNAGLIRDE

-438 DHNRFEFCFITDMPM
+438 DNSRFEFCFITDMPM
-453 YEISEITGKLDFM
+453 YEISETTGKLDFM
-466 HNPFSMPRGGME
+466 HNPFSMPRGGE
-478 SLEKEEPLNIYADQ
+478 KALETEDPLEIYADQ

-515 VKAFEIAGYTEEDIK
+515 VKAFELAGYTEEDIK
-530 KRFSALYTAFQ
+530 KKFSALYTAFQ

-550 ALGIDRSLMMLL
+550 ALGIDRSLMILL

-575 NQNGEDILTGTPNEV
+575 NQNGEDVLTGTPNEV

>member
-1 MRDESLFLF
+1 MS
-10 SKKSKEKVKGL
+10 
-21 KTMNKFRTNT
+21 TYRTNT
-31 CGELNLQ
+31 CGELTLKD
-38 NLEQTVTLSGF
+38 LDKKVTLAGF

-71 QIVVHDDTLL
+71 QIVVHDDAML

-88 VIKVTGKVVKREED
+88 VIKVTGTVVKRDEE
-102 TINKKIPTGEIEVV
+102 TINKKIATGEIEVV
-116 IDTLELLSDT
+116 IDSLELLSDT

-136 SKRVAEDVRLK
+136 SKKVSEDVRLK

-154 NPKVHDNI
+154 NPKVHENI
-162 ILRSKAFDFLRN
+162 VLRSKAFNFLRN
-174 EMKKLGFLEVTTPI
+174 KMQELGFLEVQTPI
-188 ITSSSPEGARDFI
+188 LTSSSPEGARDFI

-254 YQLDMEIAFA
+254 YQLDMEMAFA
-264 DQEDIMEVAETVY
+264 DQEDIMKVAEDVF
-277 PAFFKEFGNRE
+277 PAFFKEFGKRR
-288 VTEGHFRRIPY
+288 VTKGHFKRIPY
-299 KESMLKYGTDKPDLT
+299 NEAMLKYGTDKPDLR

-323 EVFIESEFKPFR
+323 EVFTNTEFKPFR
-335 GSIVRAIKV
+335 GAIVRAIKV
-344 DGIADKSNSWFNEVV
+344 DDIASKPNSWFNEVV

-370 GYITVQEDHTLKG
+370 GYISVMEDKSLKG
-383 PIDKFLTE
+383 PIDKFLTD
-391 EDRKS
+391 EDRNAL
-396 IFEKADLKIGS
+396 FEKAGLKEGS
-407 VLFFIADRRET
+407 VLFFIADKRKDVVTR
-418 TVCKNAGLIRTE
+418 NAGLIRTE
-430 LGRKLDII
+430 LGRKLDLM
-438 DHNRFEFCFITDMPM
+438 DHNLFEFCFITDMPM
-453 YEISEITGKLDFM
+453 YEISEVTGKLDFM
-466 HNPFSMPRGGME
+466 HNPFSMPRGGE
-478 SLEKEEPLNIYADQ
+478 KALDEKDPLEIYADQ

-515 VKAFEIAGYTEEDIK
+515 VKAFEKAGYTEEDIK
-530 KRFSALYTAFQ
+530 SKFNALYTAFG

-550 ALGIDRSLMMLL
+550 ALGIDRALMMLL

-575 NQNGEDILTGTPNEV
+575 NQNGEDVLTGTPNEV

>member
-1 MRDESLFLF
+1 M
-10 SKKSKEKVKGL
+10 SKY
-21 KTMNKFRTNT
+21 RTNT
-31 CGELNLQ
+31 CGELTIKDLDKD
-38 NLEQTVTLSGF
+38 VTLSGF
-49 VSTIR
+49 VQGIR

-66 HYGTT
+66 HYGVT
-71 QIVVHDDTLL
+71 QVVVHDDAML

-88 VIKVTGKVVKREED
+88 VIKITGKVIKRDEE
-102 TINKKIPTGEIEVV
+102 TVNKKLTTGEIEVV
-116 IDTLELLSDT
+116 ADSLELLSDT
-126 AKTLPFEVDE
+126 AKVLPFEVDE
-136 SKRVAEDVRLK
+136 SKKVAEDVRLK

-154 NPKVHDNI
+154 NPKVHENI
-162 ILRSKAFDFLRN
+162 ILRSKAFNFLRN
-174 EMKKLGFLEVTTPI
+174 KMQELGFLEVTTPI
-188 ITSSSPEGARDFI
+188 LTSSSPEGARDFI

-239 FRDEDGRADRLVGEF
+239 FRDEDGRRDRLVGEF
-254 YQLDMEIAFA
+254 YQLDMEMAFA
-264 DQEDIMEVAETVY
+264 DQEDIMEVAETVF
-277 PAFFKEFGNRE
+277 PAFFKEFGNRK

-299 KESMLKYGTDKPDLT
+299 RESMLKYGTDKPDLT

-323 EVFIESEFKPFR
+323 EVFKETEFRPFR
-335 GSIVRAIKV
+335 DSIVRAIKV
-344 DGIADKSNSWFNEVV
+344 ETIASKPNSWFNELV

-370 GYITVQEDHTLKG
+370 GYITVQEDKSLKG

-391 EDRKS
+391 EDRKAL
-396 IFEKADLKIGS
+396 FEKADLKVGS
-407 VLFFIADRRET
+407 VLFFIADKREAV
-418 TVCKNAGLIRTE
+418 VCKNAGLIRDE

-438 DHNRFEFCFITDMPM
+438 DNSRFEFCFITDMPM
-453 YEISEITGKLDFM
+453 YEISETTGKLDFM
-466 HNPFSMPRGGME
+466 HNPFSMPRGGE
-478 SLEKEEPLNIYADQ
+478 KALETEDPLEIYADQ

-515 VKAFEIAGYTEEDIK
+515 VKAFELAGYTEEDIK
-530 KRFSALYTAFQ
+530 KKFSALYTAFQ

-575 NQNGEDILTGTPNEV
+575 NQNGEDVLTGTPNEV